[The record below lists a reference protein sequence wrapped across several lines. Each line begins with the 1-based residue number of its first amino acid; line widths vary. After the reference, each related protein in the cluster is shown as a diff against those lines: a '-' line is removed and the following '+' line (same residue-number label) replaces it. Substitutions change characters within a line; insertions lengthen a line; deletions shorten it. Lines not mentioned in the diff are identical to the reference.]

1 MAPFGIK
8 IILDY
13 RQKKSGKMLD
23 IIGVFREEKN
33 IPDFVVL
40 LKITLLWW
48 STQSALFISFLKSPY
63 IDGKKCKYF
72 KLSLFSSQSHTIT
85 MIKKQ
90 KIFFFFT
97 KSQYYA
103 DQENLYIQLF

>member
-33 IPDFVVL
+33 MPDFVVL

-63 IDGKKCKYF
+63 IDGKKNVNISNLVYF
-72 KLSLFSSQSHTIT
+72 LVKVTL
-85 MIKKQ
+85 
-90 KIFFFFT
+90 
-97 KSQYYA
+97 
-103 DQENLYIQLF
+103 